1 MDIISTSLANKA
13 ISGLKTK
20 ADISGTSVT
29 IPRGTTAERPTLG
42 ASENAIRYNTTES
55 ALEEW
60 NGTIWRSISV
70 DISAVSLKGTDTE
83 ANIMALT
90 GMSSEDLWIASDTL
104 DGWVYDGATWINIG
118 PLQGP
123 TGTQGIQGPKGDIGN
138 SISSVTRTSGD
149 GSAGTVDTYTI
160 TYTDGGNSTFDV
172 TNGNDGDTIN
182 SITRTDGSG
191 NAGEIDTYTMW
202 KGPGDTNPAGTFEV
216 RNGTNGA
223 GTVASIIGGSNI
235 IVDNADPNNPIV
247 SVNTSSS
254 DTYTN
259 KTIDDYT
266 NIVKANAVHSRVK
279 NQSGVTMT
287 KGTVVTYSGYSDSED
302 AIKVVKADNTTG
314 VAIGILNDDIL
325 ADEFG
330 MMISTGI
337 IDGLDTSTYT
347 NGTILYTDATG
358 GLTDVE
364 PTTGFS
370 QPIAYVLKS
379 NENIGV
385 LQVLAAYPKQ
395 DADDVRVEANGSL
408 SAGTVQSAIESIITN
423 METLSSGTITPTLST
438 FIVSQTEGSSTEV
451 AIADYNA
458 AFTYVVE
465 SLDEA
470 VATVTRVDDVVTI
483 TGSDVTENSNTIVRV
498 NATAPGMSTSDWFVI
513 AVTTIFVPSEADD
526 AIVNADLSAN
536 GALTGFDSST
546 GGITATTDNAVYKEN
561 IQEQGVGENDW
572 IRFSNSTVTYEPKEI
587 TVDAET
593 TETLLVSF
601 DEITTGNNLLVYNS
615 TDGIVERTA
624 GSVTTTGGSIVSS
637 IDPFGDGSLLAKY
650 EFEDVADGQT
660 FTTVSDTTGSYSGT
674 ATNVV
679 SGAGKFGQGV
689 VFNGTAYTKTIG
701 LPALT
706 VFEISL
712 RFKTSDVTTGSLAE
726 IGSSSIS
733 ISMSRLFFHDGQLR
747 LSQNDGGGGAI
758 YVSVAGLDDN
768 QWHTVSG
775 TITAN
780 GAMFLIVD
788 NTLSVSGTSTADF
801 ISTSEL
807 TLGVND
813 NHSNGR
819 RQYFVGS
826 IDQVEIYN
834 RALTPTERTTL
845 YTQSATKYQAPID
858 ATTVPAT
865 KAYHQ
870 DTPEMY
876 IDVADAAG
884 DIDID
889 ANGTQLSAVS
899 DTYDGTKF
907 TAVYADHN
915 EQGRAVQRK
924 VVANEGTQVYDGMS
938 TETVKLGE

>member
-60 NGTIWRSISV
+60 NGTEWRSISV

-90 GMSSEDLWIASDTL
+90 SMSSEDLWIASDTL
-104 DGWVYDGATWINIG
+104 DGWVYNGATWINIG

-223 GTVASIIGGSNI
+223 GTVASIFGGSNI

-287 KGTVVTYSGYSDSED
+287 KGTVVAYSGYSDTED

-314 VAIGILNDDIL
+314 VAIGILNDDIF

-337 IDGLDTSTYT
+337 IDGLDTSAYT
-347 NGTILYTDATG
+347 NGTILYTDDTG

-395 DADDVRVEANGSL
+395 DADDVRVEANGGL
-408 SAGTVQSAIESIITN
+408 SAGTVQSTIESIITD

-451 AIADYNA
+451 TIADYNA

-470 VATVTRVDDVVTI
+470 VATVTRIDDVITI
-483 TGSDVTENSNTIVRV
+483 TGSDVTESSNTIVRV

-536 GALTGFDSST
+536 GTLTGFDSST
-546 GGITATTDNAVYKEN
+546 VGITATTDNAVYKEN

-572 IRFSNSTVTYEPKEI
+572 IRFNNSTVTYEPKEI

-593 TETLLVSF
+593 TEILLVSP
-601 DEITTGNNLLVYNS
+601 DEITTGDNLLVYNT

-624 GSVTTTGGSIVSS
+624 GTVTATGGSIVSS
-637 IDPFGDGSLLAKY
+637 TDPFGDGSLIAKY

-660 FTTVSDTTGSYSGT
+660 FTTVSDTTGFYSGT
-674 ATNVV
+674 ATNVI
-679 SGAGKFGQGV
+679 SGSGKFGQGG
-689 VFNGTAYTKTIG
+689 VFNGTSSIDITSVPVASNNHSFSLWVKRNDTSLTETPLSIFSGTNYYQALGFDTTAPCIYPEGESKLTGGSVTDTDWHHYVIIKSTSG
-701 LPALT
+701 LFLFVDGILDVSDT
-706 VFEISL
+706 TMTEDLGVGSVLIS
-712 RFKTSDVTTGSLAE
+712 S
-726 IGSSSIS
+726 IGSYREYSQ
-733 ISMSRLFFHDGQLR
+733 FF
-747 LSQNDGGGGAI
+747 N
-758 YVSVAGLDDN
+758 
-768 QWHTVSG
+768 
-775 TITAN
+775 
-780 GAMFLIVD
+780 
-788 NTLSVSGTSTADF
+788 
-801 ISTSEL
+801 
-807 TLGVND
+807 
-813 NHSNGR
+813 
-819 RQYFVGS
+819 GS

-834 RALTPTERTTL
+834 RALIPTEVNTL
-845 YTQSATKYQAPID
+845 YTQTAIKYQAPIT
-858 ATTVPAT
+858 ATSVPAT
-865 KAYHQ
+865 KAYFS

-876 IDVADAAG
+876 IDVADTVG
-884 DIDID
+884 NIDVD